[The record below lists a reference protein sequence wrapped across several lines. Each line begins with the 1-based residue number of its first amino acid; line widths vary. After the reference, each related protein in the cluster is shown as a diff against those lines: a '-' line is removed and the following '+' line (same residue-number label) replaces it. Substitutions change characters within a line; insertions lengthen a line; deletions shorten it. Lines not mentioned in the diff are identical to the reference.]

1 MKPEDYDKK
10 LEELS
15 NLEERLIKEIGAA
28 GDIDLM
34 ELFISWQEVRAEL
47 NENSV
52 SVWEDLLSRT
62 KDIIGDNGNL
72 TCRVL
77 LRQLNKK
84 YSRDCSKI
92 TISEK
97 ELFDWF
103 EKGLHLRKYT
113 EFDSI

>member
-1 MKPEDYDKK
+1 MKQEDYDKK

-15 NLEERLIKEIGAA
+15 NLEERLIKDIGAT
-28 GDIDLM
+28 GNIDLM

-52 SVWEDLLSRT
+52 NIWEELISKAKT
-62 KDIIGDNGNL
+62 IVKDNGNL
-72 TCRVL
+72 ACRVM
-77 LRQLNKK
+77 LRQLNKE
-84 YSRDCSKI
+84 YSSDHSKI